1 MSSLKIRRHSV
12 LIPESKY
19 DKKSVASIY
28 EYATKLIGKSLS
40 EAVELPK
47 GIVNARNRGD
57 LGSLV
62 EKYFFEH
69 TPPNNHDPDFKEA
82 GLELKTT
89 GVVAKTGQ
97 FRAKERLVLTMIN
110 YDTIVKESWES
121 STFYNKCKLMLI
133 LLYLYAKDKSVI
145 DRKFVLS
152 PLLYEIPRNDA
163 SQIKRDWEFIRQ
175 RVLDGKA
182 HELSEGDTFYLAA
195 CRKGS
200 GGEKEVLRTQP
211 FSSEKAKA
219 RAFSFKQ
226 SYVNK
231 LIDGNLPQDKTL
243 GVSDAITF
251 EQATKLKFQPFL
263 GKSVEELSRTFNYF
277 KKSTNHKGFLRDIVN
292 RILANSNDVPV
303 ELHKAGIEVKTIR
316 LTKMGIPREAMSF
329 PGFKYLDIIN
339 ESWEDSSFF
348 QKLEHKFLFV
358 VFRTDQEE
366 IERLEKVFYWNMP
379 YQDRRE
385 AQRVWEETKKRVSVN
400 ASNLPRAS
408 ESKVAHVR
416 PKARDGNDKLQTP
429 QGDFQIKKCFW
440 LNKEYIAALVNEI
453 N

>member
-1 MSSLKIRRHSV
+1 MTSEL
-12 LIPESKY
+12 KY

-28 EYATKLIGKSLS
+28 EFATKLIGKTLS
-40 EAVELPK
+40 EAVELPE
-47 GIVNARNRGD
+47 GIVNSRNRGD

-62 EKYFFEH
+62 EKYYFEH

-89 GVVAKTGQ
+89 GVVTKTGQ
-97 FRAKERLVLTMIN
+97 FRAKERLVLTTIN
-110 YDTIVKESWES
+110 YETIVKESWES

-133 LLYLYAKDKSVI
+133 LLYLYAKEKSVI

-152 PLLYEIPRNDA
+152 PLLYEIPKNDA

-175 RVLDGKA
+175 KVLDGKA

-200 GGEKEVLRTQP
+200 GGENETLRKQP
-211 FSSEKAKA
+211 FSDERAKA

-231 LIDGNLPQDKTL
+231 LIDGELPQDISL
-243 GVSDAITF
+243 GVSDVMTF

-263 GKSVEELSRTFNYF
+263 GKSVEELSKTLHYF
-277 KKSTNHKGFLRDIVN
+277 KKSANHKGFLRDMVN
-292 RILANSNDVPV
+292 RILANNDDTPA
-303 ELHKAGIEVKTIR
+303 EIHKAGIEIKTIR
-316 LTKMGIPREAMSF
+316 LTKLGMPREAMSF
-329 PGFKYLDIIN
+329 PGFKYLEIVD
-339 ESWEDSSFF
+339 ESWEESSFF
-348 QKLEHKFLFV
+348 QKLEQKFLFV
-358 VFRTDQEE
+358 VFRTDEKE
-366 IERLEKVFYWNMP
+366 VEKLEKVFYWNMP
-379 YQDRRE
+379 YQDRQE
-385 AQRVWEETKKRVSVN
+385 AQRVWEDTKTRVSVD
-400 ASNLPRAS
+400 ASDLPRAS

-416 PKARDGNDKLQTP
+416 PKARDGRDKLQTP

-440 LNKEYIAALVNEI
+440 LNKEYIATIVNEI
-453 N
+453 

>member
-1 MSSLKIRRHSV
+1 
-12 LIPESKY
+12 
-19 DKKSVASIY
+19 
-28 EYATKLIGKSLS
+28 
-40 EAVELPK
+40 
-47 GIVNARNRGD
+47 
-57 LGSLV
+57 
-62 EKYFFEH
+62 
-69 TPPNNHDPDFKEA
+69 
-82 GLELKTT
+82 
-89 GVVAKTGQ
+89 
-97 FRAKERLVLTMIN
+97 
-110 YDTIVKESWES
+110 
-121 STFYNKCKLMLI
+121 
-133 LLYLYAKDKSVI
+133 VI

-152 PLLYEIPRNDA
+152 PLLYEIPKNDA

-175 RVLDGKA
+175 RVLDGRA